1 MADIFVS
8 YTSADRDWAFWIG
21 HELLNLKH
29 TAHLHDWEIPAGG
42 NIAAWMERTLDN
54 ADFIL
59 CVVSDSYLK
68 ADYSSWERQA
78 AQWAAA
84 SNRPNF
90 ALPVLIEDCKVPA
103 MLAHFKRCE
112 LYGLIQDDARTA
124 LAAYLAPAEKPAD
137 QPLFPGRAKAPS
149 APPVPPAAFPGNR
162 TDSSNSTPDLPA
174 PAIFGPQKLEGTEAA
189 HFPVPPFPP
198 NPSAV
203 SPGPRPS
210 PQALSQTPSDSS
222 ALNQDGSHRASASP
236 TNAKQPIAKQVK
248 RKGAEPPEA
257 GQEIRVP
264 SGEREVPIGT
274 VSAAE
279 TWSFSAAGEWS
290 TGFVSCGPDGYRNFL
305 FDALKFTPRVPG
317 EARLKLVC
325 RFRDEPD
332 WAAFPIGAGCAKTFA
347 RSGELVVFA
356 NDRPDG
362 YADNRGAVTLTAV
375 RGGVAP
381 GPAHTVGGL
390 SGWWRD
396 VVEVFHRTAGVPVIA
411 AFALGVSGI
420 LLFMP
425 QGRDLVRGV
434 GEDGIGPLA
443 IAFAIGVL
451 FFAIQ
456 VWSWSRIVIASNY
469 GTKRARWRPRW
480 LLESGPR
487 VLAFLPFAAAAIALT
502 VSFEWNAPVAWILL
516 AIGALLL
523 ALLVAR
529 KPLTN
534 RMVGD
539 IGTAPWLQGAW
550 VIGGL
555 AMALGAMVVAVL
567 WPAAIGAGLGAP
579 AIVFF
584 GLGFII
590 PVITIACQLGTS
602 LRIPVVGALLLW
614 AVLIGA
620 FFDNHQ
626 VGRRALVAETGGSTE
641 RPTLERAFKQW
652 ADHQPVDPNGKKTM
666 VLVAVQGGASRAG
679 YWTAVALSSLR
690 EAAKAKAVDIDSHI
704 FALSSVSGG
713 SVGSVGYAAMLK
725 TARDDKN
732 FRNDLLGFA
741 GRDAL
746 GPALTGMLYSD
757 LLYRFLPLWLLPDRA
772 ETLERSWEE
781 AWDAP
786 DDNGAF
792 DPRSRTAGT
801 ISGPFLAL
809 APKAGEPWRPLLIVQ
824 GASESGG
831 RRMLTSAVRF
841 TCDEVDA
848 DDLLDGID
856 HDVAASTAILNG
868 ARFPWVSPGG
878 TFAYRPC
885 YAKEGDPRSSD
896 HVLDGGYF
904 DNAGAETLREMTRA
918 IRALPGGGEKDL
930 DIVFVLI
937 GYADHDPA
945 GPPPLPPTGLKAWVS
960 DRIASLVPNDVFAPL
975 LGLYNGMDAHEAHL
989 AREMKLSSQ
998 AVVVDPDPYVS
1009 RLTGDDP
1016 YAALVLCPG
1025 EVKLSD
1031 GRTISYDPP
1040 MDWTLSG
1047 EAKRYIENSV
1057 IATTPACN
1065 AKANVEAIGAIVDKL
1080 KR

>member
-1 MADIFVS
+1 MGAKPGKI
-8 YTSADRDWAFWIG
+8 
-21 HELLNLKH
+21 
-29 TAHLHDWEIPAGG
+29 
-42 NIAAWMERTLDN
+42 ER
-54 ADFIL
+54 
-59 CVVSDSYLK
+59 
-68 ADYSSWERQA
+68 
-78 AQWAAA
+78 
-84 SNRPNF
+84 
-90 ALPVLIEDCKVPA
+90 
-103 MLAHFKRCE
+103 
-112 LYGLIQDDARTA
+112 
-124 LAAYLAPAEKPAD
+124 
-137 QPLFPGRAKAPS
+137 
-149 APPVPPAAFPGNR
+149 
-162 TDSSNSTPDLPA
+162 
-174 PAIFGPQKLEGTEAA
+174 
-189 HFPVPPFPP
+189 
-198 NPSAV
+198 
-203 SPGPRPS
+203 
-210 PQALSQTPSDSS
+210 
-222 ALNQDGSHRASASP
+222 
-236 TNAKQPIAKQVK
+236 
-248 RKGAEPPEA
+248 
-257 GQEIRVP
+257 EIRVP

-274 VSAAE
+274 VSAGE
-279 TWSFSAAGEWS
+279 TWSLSAAGEWS
-290 TGFVSCGPDGYRNFL
+290 TGFVRCGPDGYRNFL
-305 FDALKFTPRVPG
+305 YDALNFAPRAPG
-317 EARLKLVC
+317 EARLKLMG
-325 RFRDEPD
+325 RFKDEPD
-332 WAAFPIGAGCAKTFA
+332 SAAFPIGAGCTKTFTRPA
-347 RSGELVVFA
+347 ELVVFG

-381 GPAHTVGGL
+381 GPAHAIGGL

-396 VVEVFHRTAGVPVIA
+396 VVEIFHRTAGIPVIA

-434 GEDGIGPLA
+434 GEDGFGPLA
-443 IAFAIGVL
+443 IAFAIGLL

-456 VWSWSRIVIASNY
+456 AWSWSRIVIASNY
-469 GTKRARWRPRW
+469 GTNRELWRPRW
-480 LLESGPR
+480 LLEWGPR

-516 AIGALLL
+516 AIGALLF

-529 KPLTN
+529 KPMTN

-539 IGTAPWLQGAW
+539 IQTAPWLQGAW
-550 VIGGL
+550 VIAGL
-555 AMALGAMVVAVL
+555 ATAFGAMVIAIL
-567 WPAAIGAGLGAP
+567 WPAAIGVALGAP

-602 LRIPVVGALLLW
+602 LKIPVVGALLLW

-626 VGRRALVAETGGSTE
+626 VGRRALIAETGGPIDG
-641 RPTLERAFKQW
+641 RPTLESAFNQW
-652 ADHQPVDPNGKKTM
+652 SDLPQSVGANGKKTM
-666 VLVAVQGGASRAG
+666 VLIAIQGGASRAG
-679 YWTAVALSSLR
+679 YWAAVALSSLR
-690 EAAKAKAVDIDSHI
+690 EAAKAKHVDIDSHI
-704 FALSSVSGG
+704 FAISSVSGG

-772 ETLERSWEE
+772 ETLERAWQE

-786 DDNGAF
+786 DATTNLY
-792 DPRSRTAGT
+792 PRTAGT
-801 ISGPFLAL
+801 ITGPFLAL
-809 APKAGEPWRPLLIVQ
+809 APKDGEPWRPLLIVQ
-824 GASESGG
+824 GASEGVG
-831 RRMLTSAVRF
+831 RRMLTSAVKF

-848 DDLLDGID
+848 DDLLDGLD
-856 HDVAASTAILNG
+856 HDVAASTAILDG

-918 IRALPGGGEKDL
+918 IRSLPGGDTGKL
-930 DIVFVLI
+930 DIIFVLI
-937 GYADHDPA
+937 GYSNQDPTK
-945 GPPPLPPTGLKAWVS
+945 PPPLPATGLKAWIP
-960 DRIASLVPNDVFAPL
+960 DRIGSLVPNDVFAPL

-998 AVVVDPDPYVS
+998 TGVVDPDPYVS

-1065 AKANVEAIGAIVDKL
+1065 AKANVEAIEAIVDKL

>member
-1 MADIFVS
+1 MGAKPGKI
-8 YTSADRDWAFWIG
+8 
-21 HELLNLKH
+21 
-29 TAHLHDWEIPAGG
+29 
-42 NIAAWMERTLDN
+42 ER
-54 ADFIL
+54 
-59 CVVSDSYLK
+59 
-68 ADYSSWERQA
+68 
-78 AQWAAA
+78 
-84 SNRPNF
+84 
-90 ALPVLIEDCKVPA
+90 
-103 MLAHFKRCE
+103 
-112 LYGLIQDDARTA
+112 
-124 LAAYLAPAEKPAD
+124 
-137 QPLFPGRAKAPS
+137 
-149 APPVPPAAFPGNR
+149 
-162 TDSSNSTPDLPA
+162 
-174 PAIFGPQKLEGTEAA
+174 
-189 HFPVPPFPP
+189 
-198 NPSAV
+198 
-203 SPGPRPS
+203 
-210 PQALSQTPSDSS
+210 
-222 ALNQDGSHRASASP
+222 
-236 TNAKQPIAKQVK
+236 
-248 RKGAEPPEA
+248 
-257 GQEIRVP
+257 EIRVP

-274 VSAAE
+274 VSAGE
-279 TWSFSAAGEWS
+279 TWSLSAAGEWS
-290 TGFVSCGPDGYRNFL
+290 TGFVRCGPDGYRNFL
-305 FDALKFTPRVPG
+305 YDALNFKPRAPG

-325 RFRDEPD
+325 RFKDEPD
-332 WAAFPIGAGCAKTFA
+332 SAAFPIGAGCTKTFE

-356 NDRPDG
+356 NDRPHG
-362 YADNRGAVTLTAV
+362 YADNRGEVTLTAAP
-375 RGGVAP
+375 GGVEP
-381 GPAHTVGGL
+381 GPPDALGGL
-390 SGWWRD
+390 SARWRD
-396 VVEVFHRTAGVPVIA
+396 IVDIYNRTAGVSVIA

-434 GEDGIGPLA
+434 GEDGLGGVA
-443 IAFAIGVL
+443 IAFAIGLL

-456 VWSWSRIVIASNY
+456 AWSWSRIVIASNY
-469 GTKRARWRPRW
+469 GTNRELWRPRW
-480 LLESGPR
+480 LLEWGPR
-487 VLAFLPFAAAAIALT
+487 VLAFLPFAAAGLALLI
-502 VSFEWNAPVAWILL
+502 SFKWNASVGLLLL
-516 AIGALLL
+516 AIGVVFLGLLIFREPMTKRL
-523 ALLVAR
+523 A
-529 KPLTN
+529 
-534 RMVGD
+534 GD
-539 IGTAPWLQGAW
+539 TETAPWVQGAW
-550 VIGGL
+550 VIAGL
-555 AMALGAMVVAVL
+555 AMAFSAMVVAIL
-567 WPAAIGAGLGAP
+567 WPAAIGVKLGAP

-626 VGRRALVAETGGSTE
+626 VGRRALVAETGGSTD
-641 RPTLERAFKQW
+641 RPTLESAFKRW

-713 SVGSVGYAAMLK
+713 SVGAVGYAAMLK

-772 ETLERSWEE
+772 ETLERAWEE

-786 DDNGAF
+786 DNRTGLS
-792 DPRSRTAGT
+792 PRIVGT
-801 ISGPFLAL
+801 IGAPFLTL
-809 APKAGEPWRPLLIVQ
+809 APKDGEPWRPLLIVQ

-848 DDLLDGID
+848 DDLLDGLG

-878 TFAYRPC
+878 TFAYQPC
-885 YAKEGDPRSSD
+885 YAKEGDPKSSD

-918 IRALPGGGEKDL
+918 IRALPGGGERDL

-960 DRIASLVPNDVFAPL
+960 GRIASLVPNDVFAPV
-975 LGLYNGMDAHEAHL
+975 LGLYNGMGAHEAHL

-998 AVVVDPDPYVS
+998 TVVVDPDPYVS